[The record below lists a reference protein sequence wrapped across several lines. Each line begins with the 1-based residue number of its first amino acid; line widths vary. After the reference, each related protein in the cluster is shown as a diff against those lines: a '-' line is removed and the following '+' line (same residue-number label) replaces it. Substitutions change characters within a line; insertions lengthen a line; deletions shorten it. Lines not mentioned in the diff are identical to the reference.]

1 MATKEEKEQ
10 LIEVLKFTPITVKVE
25 MSGYGGEVVMG
36 TVDRKIYDYFVENDI
51 DVEEHVSDW
60 DNELEIPEEYNFA
73 GEGQWYDND
82 NIAHENGVELDGACV
97 ITFTDESDNVI
108 WEHNLDI
115 SDLKKS
121 QVNVEC
127 YSSDYIDDQEPG
139 KAVFFGQQ
147 FEKGLFF
154 GGELVLR
161 SPFDP
166 KKLTIRYCDIEGF
179 KVCSLLE
186 YDNEELY
193 SDDYSTTGKSC
204 HYSLTLVT
212 EDGEETYT
220 APETP
225 PVFYPDDSEFTPWFK
240 FPEYKPEYTGTYEC
254 SWKGSGWSSYGRLI
268 WNGTEFV
275 DIEFKKEKPVTFETL
290 EWRGL
295 NWDTDDWA
303 NRPKK

>member
-1 MATKEEKEQ
+1 MATKKEKEQ

-36 TVDRKIYDYFVENDI
+36 TVDRKIYDYFVDNDI

-82 NIAHENGVELDGACV
+82 NIAHESGVEMDGACV

-108 WEHNLDI
+108 WEHNLSI
-115 SDLKKS
+115 EDLKNS

-127 YSSDYIDDQEPG
+127 FSRDYVDDQEPG

-154 GGELVLR
+154 GGEFVLR

-166 KKLTIRYCDIEGF
+166 KKLTIRYCDVEGF
-179 KVCSLLE
+179 NVCSLLE
-186 YDNEELY
+186 YDNEELS

-225 PVFYPDDSEFTPWFK
+225 PVYYPDESEFTPWFK
-240 FPEYKPEYTGTYEC
+240 FPAQKPEYNGTYEC

-295 NWDTDDWA
+295 NWNTDDWA